1 MSEVPKKILE
11 ATLFALYH
19 ATVFSRNC
27 VKSEGGS
34 DAVYQ
39 VMEAIHDIPQ
49 ILLRWGTFDNNEEKI
64 RAYLGYFNPTKFGT
78 FDGVITAPNLVELYD
93 KKMHDLT

>member
-39 VMEAIHDIPQ
+39 VMEAIHEIP
-49 ILLRWGTFDNNEEKI
+49 
-64 RAYLGYFNPTKFGT
+64 
-78 FDGVITAPNLVELYD
+78 
-93 KKMHDLT
+93 